1 MRLLDNM
8 RINILS
14 SIILILLANDSC
26 ADEQKKQNSLITT
39 YDPGASSTVGS
50 NLQNYGQI
58 SRNDKPPDRPIKFED
73 GPEGQE
79 LIDNDKL
86 DPSLFLADIS
96 FGNEEYL
103 KRVAF
108 IDDSYEKKNQEPFR
122 KKTRKSRKPRYQT
135 KQPSQDPTYPHSP
148 YRGSSYPNY
157 QGAASGYPVPAYSAL
172 GFSYPGYPTPYP
184 GTPLPTPL
192 YPGGAFPTSLYP
204 GYPTASYPSYQ
215 YPPINPGYGGNPQQ
229 GYQSQYSEGQRPQS
243 NPIVYPTPAT
253 GDLNGL
259 PVSRY
264 PPPYSNPG
272 SPIGPTQNGHLGF
285 PNPTP
290 DNPYYQGYPFSSY
303 AQGYPGDLNSHNPGH
318 RPGYGYLGANQPGY
332 QNGNGRPSRRP
343 KSLTQ
348 RAVSAVAEALT
359 SIALYDDYQCVP
371 KILCDVAGGSTAVSS
386 PALLKATETLQP
398 LLTLLA
404 AYNGLSSSP
413 LFLFGRAAVDGNDC
427 EGFFGQ
433 PEQSQQ
439 PQNLEQF
446 YNYLSGQYGFQQHH
460 QQQQNYGLL
469 RPHGQGYGYPNQNP
483 SINPQNYAHN
493 YYQGQNRYRNGEM
506 ETAESEIQ
514 ERIQNKPAIN
524 ILEDENDQSANA
536 YQDNGSTW
544 SFPEDGYTRKGS
556 KREHIR
562 INKETEKPVYFQE
575 HNHFQIYSHYQ
586 TTTPVNLEEFVFD
599 HKHNF
604 YVKRPKAVNVEDVNV
619 VYVVRGNGD
628 PNHPEVV
635 RIRPVN

>member
-1 MRLLDNM
+1 MRPLDQVSASM
-8 RINILS
+8 RSRSTGILDTNNTKS
-14 SIILILLANDSC
+14 
-26 ADEQKKQNSLITT
+26 K
-39 YDPGASSTVGS
+39 
-50 NLQNYGQI
+50 
-58 SRNDKPPDRPIKFED
+58 
-73 GPEGQE
+73 
-79 LIDNDKL
+79 
-86 DPSLFLADIS
+86 
-96 FGNEEYL
+96 NESE
-103 KRVAF
+103 
-108 IDDSYEKKNQEPFR
+108 
-122 KKTRKSRKPRYQT
+122 
-135 KQPSQDPTYPHSP
+135 
-148 YRGSSYPNY
+148 
-157 QGAASGYPVPAYSAL
+157 AAG
-172 GFSYPGYPTPYP
+172 
-184 GTPLPTPL
+184 
-192 YPGGAFPTSLYP
+192 
-204 GYPTASYPSYQ
+204 
-215 YPPINPGYGGNPQQ
+215 
-229 GYQSQYSEGQRPQS
+229 
-243 NPIVYPTPAT
+243 
-253 GDLNGL
+253 
-259 PVSRY
+259 
-264 PPPYSNPG
+264 
-272 SPIGPTQNGHLGF
+272 
-285 PNPTP
+285 
-290 DNPYYQGYPFSSY
+290 
-303 AQGYPGDLNSHNPGH
+303 
-318 RPGYGYLGANQPGY
+318 
-332 QNGNGRPSRRP
+332 PSRRP

-413 LFLFGRAAVDGNDC
+413 LFLFGRAAVTGMTAKGDPNVCHRTYPQCPTDPEKLVHYLNNHNG
-427 EGFFGQ
+427 GFFRFFGQ

-536 YQDNGSTW
+536 YQDNGSKW
-544 SFPEDGYTRKGS
+544 SFPEDGFTGKGS
-556 KREHIR
+556 QREHIR
-562 INKETEKPVYFQE
+562 INKDLERPTRGSKTLKFPDDRSGDRREVFKIKHFSRTEKPVYFPG

-604 YVKRPKAVNVEDVNV
+604 YVKRPKAIKVEDVNV

-635 RIRPVN
+635 RIRPGQSITK